1 MSLSSAPCF
10 MLLGSTE
17 TSFFIPLSGCWE
29 MHKNTSPPGSKQKV
43 PPGDR
48 EYDDDQGQQAIAPH
62 WAQLSLVLV
71 P

>member
-1 MSLSSAPCF
+1 
-10 MLLGSTE
+10 MLRNAQEYL
-17 TSFFIPLSGCWE
+17 
-29 MHKNTSPPGSKQKV
+29 PPGSKQKA

-48 EYDDDQGQQAIAPH
+48 EYDDDHGQQAIAPH